1 MERMM
6 ADTTLIGSTDTA
18 TSEFWRGLR
27 VSVPVL
33 LGFIPFG
40 LLLGSQA
47 AMKDWSALEISL
59 LTGLNF
65 AGGSEFPVVQLWTWP
80 PTIPLLLGL
89 TFLINSRHILMSA
102 ALAPTMAHLP
112 RRKVL
117 PALALMCDESWALG
131 LDDARKRGGVLSLPF
146 YYGLAIG
153 LYLSWPSSAA
163 IGAFIGPSLG
173 DVTQYG
179 FHMAFPAVF
188 LVMLAGMWQ
197 GVSAARPWL
206 ISLVVGAGT
215 YLLVP
220 GAWYV
225 PAGAISGIVAA
236 YFWAKPNA

>member
-1 MERMM
+1 VVYFVCNKECNM
-6 ADTTLIGSTDTA
+6 LTA
-18 TSEFWRGLR
+18 AVAGQSDEVMPEFWRGLR

-47 AMKDWSALEISL
+47 AVKGWSAVEVAL

-80 PTIPLLLGL
+80 PTIPLIVG
-89 TFLINSRHILMSA
+89 LMSA
-102 ALAPTMAHLP
+102 ALAPTLAHLP
-112 RRKVL
+112 RRKAL
-117 PALALMCDESWALG
+117 PALALMCDESWAIG

-146 YYGLAIG
+146 YLGLSIG
-153 LYLSWPSSAA
+153 LYLSWPTSAGV
-163 IGAFIGPSLG
+163 GAMVGPALG

-188 LVMLAGMWQ
+188 LVMLAGMWK
-197 GVSAARPWL
+197 GLAAARPWL
-206 ISLVVGAGT
+206 VSLVVGAGT
-215 YLLVP
+215 YLFVP

-236 YFWAKPNA
+236 YLWAKPND

>member
-1 MERMM
+1 MT
-6 ADTTLIGSTDTA
+6 DTTLAGSTNTD

-27 VSVPVL
+27 VAVPVL
-33 LGFIPFG
+33 L
-40 LLLGSQA
+40 LVY
-47 AMKDWSALEISL
+47 SL
-59 LTGLNF
+59 RPPAWLTGGHEGLVCLRCRAADRSQF
-65 AGGSEFPVVQLWTWP
+65 AGGSESPVPQLWTWP

-102 ALAPTMAHLP
+102 ALARTMSHLP

-163 IGAFIGPSLG
+163 IGALIGPALG

-188 LVMLAGMWQ
+188 LVMLAGMWR

-206 ISLVVGAGT
+206 VSLVVGAGT
-215 YLLVP
+215 YLLLP

-225 PAGAISGIVAA
+225 PAGAISGIVVAA
-236 YFWAKPNA
+236 YLWAKPNA